1 MHKKRGLRMWI
12 LSMLATSPRNGVEIM
27 QEIETMTHGWWRP
40 SPGSVYPLL
49 EQLTND
55 RLVRKREDGRYEL
68 TDKASEALQWS
79 FGPPFRKAQTLE
91 DMINEISGYVSYFE
105 ELSRADQ
112 SKAAPYFNQLKTL
125 ADRLAAL
132 TGAGKA

>member
-1 MHKKRGLRMWI
+1 MWI

-55 RLVRKREDGRYEL
+55 RLIRKREDGRYEL

-79 FGPPFRKAQTLE
+79 FGPPFRRAQTLE
-91 DMINEISGYVSYFE
+91 DMLNEISGYVSYLE
-105 ELSRADQ
+105 ELSRSDHT
-112 SKAAPYFNQLKTL
+112 KVAPHLGKLKDLGERLSTL
-125 ADRLAAL
+125 AESR
-132 TGAGKA
+132 KP